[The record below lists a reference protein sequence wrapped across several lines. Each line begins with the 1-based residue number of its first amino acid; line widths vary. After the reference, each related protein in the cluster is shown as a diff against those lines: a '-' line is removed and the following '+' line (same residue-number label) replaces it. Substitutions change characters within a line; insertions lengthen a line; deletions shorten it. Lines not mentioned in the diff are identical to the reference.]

1 MSALM
6 RRHLLDKAG
15 GFPAFGCYLAED
27 FFFAK
32 SIQVSNGSIIRG
44 GGLLALEEL
53 NKRFDDGLTQVPQ
66 HFSAFVTGQLWFFI
80 FKIVP

>member
-44 GGLLALEEL
+44 GDACTRGA
-53 NKRFDDGLTQVPQ
+53 
-66 HFSAFVTGQLWFFI
+66 
-80 FKIVP
+80 